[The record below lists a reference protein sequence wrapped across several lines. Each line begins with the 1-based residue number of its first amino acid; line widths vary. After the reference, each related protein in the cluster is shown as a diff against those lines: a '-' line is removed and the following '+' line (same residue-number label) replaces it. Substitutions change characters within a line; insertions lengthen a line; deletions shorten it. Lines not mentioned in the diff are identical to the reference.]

1 MKTRFGYIVPCRTSG
16 HPPEMRH
23 DAMSGTS
30 TARPKP
36 PTEPVPAPDA
46 LVADVGL
53 PESLGYRVKKRA
65 LGKPLVNDELHG
77 EKLSNPTALG
87 IMGIDMI
94 SSSSYGS
101 EQMLTQL
108 VPYFGVLGFMLLMP
122 ITGVILGMLILL
134 TFCYR
139 DVVS

>member
-1 MKTRFGYIVPCRTSG
+1 MN
-16 HPPEMRH
+16 
-23 DAMSGTS
+23 
-30 TARPKP
+30 
-36 PTEPVPAPDA
+36 
-46 LVADVGL
+46 L
-53 PESLGYRVKKRA
+53 PESLGYRVKKRL

-94 SSSSYGS
+94 SSSAYGS

-108 VPYFGVLGFMLLMP
+108 VPYFGALAFMLVMP

-134 TFCYR
+134 TLSYR
-139 DVVS
+139 EVVRSTPRPAAPTWWPATTSARRSPRSPPSR

>member
-1 MKTRFGYIVPCRTSG
+1 MDST
-16 HPPEMRH
+16 
-23 DAMSGTS
+23 
-30 TARPKP
+30 TARPQ
-36 PTEPVPAPDA
+36 PAPAKAAVAAPGA
-46 LVADVGL
+46 LAADVNL
-53 PESLGYRVKKRA
+53 PESLGYRVKRRIR
-65 LGKPLVNDELHG
+65 GKPLVNDELHG

-108 VPYFGVLGFMLLMP
+108 IPYFGVLGFMLLMP

-139 DVVS
+139 DVVSVY